1 MEVVDLVDD
10 GVPPVGRRRVARAAR
25 RLLEAELEAEA
36 DEPDGEADH
45 EAPEGAEL
53 VAPRPEDGEEED
65 GADGRSQVAGHGLL
79 PIASMHII

>member
-1 MEVVDLVDD
+1 MEKEGEAHLDVEDL
-10 GVPPVGRRRVARAAR
+10 RKKMM
-25 RLLEAELEAEA
+25 EAELEAEA

-65 GADGRSQVAGHGLL
+65 GADGRSQVAGHGLR
-79 PIASMHII
+79 